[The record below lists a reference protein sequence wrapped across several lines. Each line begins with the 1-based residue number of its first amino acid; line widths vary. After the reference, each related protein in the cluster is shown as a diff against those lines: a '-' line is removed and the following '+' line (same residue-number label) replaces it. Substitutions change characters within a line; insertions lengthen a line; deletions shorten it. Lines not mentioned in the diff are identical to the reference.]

1 MSRSSRLPTINI
13 RVVGTS
19 QMVFTNLIMITH
31 VHKTTYKPPMSS
43 IIIGRYKSKNLENP
57 KGGY

>member
-1 MSRSSRLPTINI
+1 
-13 RVVGTS
+13 
-19 QMVFTNLIMITH
+19 MITH
-31 VHKTTYKPPMSS
+31 VHKTTYKPPMNS

>member
-1 MSRSSRLPTINI
+1 
-13 RVVGTS
+13 
-19 QMVFTNLIMITH
+19 MITH